1 MTNALTKTTT
11 ATINKFLPKLP
22 TVFTA
27 GIQLVDYVNGC
38 EAIRKGINEAIDYKI
53 GEALA
58 KAKEELPHGE
68 FLPACEALG
77 LMPRDA
83 QRQMDWFKNADS
95 AHLDPYQAEQKMS
108 RHAREKFCCADD
120 AVKELV
126 ITDVSNPEIAKITA
140 ADIKRMAP
148 ARELQPGETTHPD
161 YNKIGLLFDE
171 INQLLHQNEFTDNF
185 SREEWFSILG
195 AWQACGG
202 NIQAKCDYIRRS
214 EQDRSDALDV
224 DAYEAL

>member
-1 MTNALTKTTT
+1 MTNALAKTTT
-11 ATINKFLPKLP
+11 AISKFLPKLP

-77 LMPRDA
+77 ITERDA
-83 QRQMDWFKNADS
+83 RRLKDWFKAAHCADM
-95 AHLDPYQAEQKMS
+95 DPAIAEQKMS
-108 RHAREKFCCADD
+108 RRARSEFCCADD

-126 ITDVSNPEIAKITA
+126 IADVSNPEIAKITA

>member
-1 MTNALTKTTT
+1 MTNALAKTTT
-11 ATINKFLPKLP
+11 AISKFLPKLP

-58 KAKEELPHGE
+58 EAKEELPHGE
-68 FLPACEALG
+68 FLTACAEVGFRKDQPSDLIKWYQSSKISKFDPAI
-77 LMPRDA
+77 
-83 QRQMDWFKNADS
+83 
-95 AHLDPYQAEQKMS
+95 AEQKMS
-108 RHAREKFCCADD
+108 RGARTEFCRADA

-126 ITDVSNPEIAKITA
+126 IADVSNPEIAKITA

-148 ARELQPGETTHPD
+148 ARELQPGEATHPD